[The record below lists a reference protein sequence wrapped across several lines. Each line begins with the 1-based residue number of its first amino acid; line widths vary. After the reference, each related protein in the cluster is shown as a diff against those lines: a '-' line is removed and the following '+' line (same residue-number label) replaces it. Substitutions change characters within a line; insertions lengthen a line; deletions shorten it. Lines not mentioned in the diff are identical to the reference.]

1 MMPDEPEIEQTASE
15 AAAAETPAPA
25 ETPPPAPAAK
35 PDEPPKSDW
44 RMIELGQT
52 RRQLEE
58 SRTEAERLR
67 DENRRLQELARAASS
82 LQPPEPP
89 VATSGYAAPPPPP
102 SSSADFDRKVTE
114 QVEQRLRQDKSQQ
127 LDEELRKNY
136 AEDYTKILQNFG
148 DIQGSM
154 PLMFND
160 IMATDD
166 PAYVTYMIGK
176 DPEKL
181 QQLRDMLPQRRIAAL
196 VKIAMEK
203 PKATEEPAKPAVAK
217 PSGAPPP
224 PSDMPR
230 GGSPTLPS
238 GTVDIYDERLQF
250 KNYYSGDL
258 GKEKEAD
265 EIWFAERERQKRESS
280 GRPWSV
286 GGKVGTGGRHN
297 G

>member
-1 MMPDEPEIEQTASE
+1 MPDEDKNEEVAQDTQTP
-15 AAAAETPAPA
+15 ETPPA
-25 ETPPPAPAAK
+25 TEPPPPAPAAK

-82 LQPPEPP
+82 MQPPERPEPP
-89 VATSGYAAPPPPP
+89 AAPSGYVAPSPPP
-102 SSSADFDRKVTE
+102 SSADFDRKVTE

-136 AEDYTKILQNFG
+136 AEDYSKILQNFG

-176 DPEKL
+176 DPERL

-196 VKIAMEK
+196 VKIALEK
-203 PKATEEPAKPAVAK
+203 PKPTEEPAKPAVAR

-224 PSDMPR
+224 PTDMPR
-230 GGSPTLPS
+230 GGGPSLPA
-238 GTVDIYDERLQF
+238 GQVNLYDEKLEF
-250 KNYYSGDL
+250 KNYYSDDL
-258 GKEKEAD
+258 QKEKEAD
-265 EIWFAERERQKRESS
+265 EIWFAERERQKRESTR
-280 GRPWSV
+280 RPWSIG
-286 GGKVGTGGRHN
+286 GGKR
-297 G
+297 